1 MCFSKKDGTYD
12 IYGSQGIAWQYVIN
26 KIIKNCTIY
35 NFKYIRTPI
44 FEDTSLYHELIGTNT
59 DVVSKELYNFID
71 KNNDDISLR
80 PEGTTGV
87 IRSYLENELYKNNN
101 VEKFYYYGSMFRHE
115 KIENGRYREF
125 QQFGVEMFNNNSIY
139 SSVEIISLAVGI
151 LKNLGLKEIK
161 VHINNLGSYEN
172 RTKYEI
178 ALKKYFKPYINE
190 LCDDC
195 KRRFKKNPIRILDC
209 KIDKRSDIVL
219 NAPKIENYINE
230 KSKYNFDKILKMLD
244 TLNINYVV
252 NKNLVRGLNYYTDI
266 VFEIK
271 TNIEELG
278 CANTICGGGC
288 YNNIVKTDD
297 GKKINAIGFA
307 IGLERLIDIL
317 YRKNLLKDIE
327 RIIDYN
333 ILFDDFSLCLKLRNM
348 GFISEINYNGKSKY
362 TIESF
367 NYKYL
372 IKNNK
377 NEIVIDNLSYDELI
391 EKLASIS

>member
-12 IYGSQGIAWQYVIN
+12 LYGSHGIAWQYVIN
-26 KIIKNCTIY
+26 KIIKNCTNY

-59 DVVSKELYNFID
+59 DVVSKELYNFVD

-87 IRSYLENELYKNNN
+87 IRSYIENELYKNNN

-151 LKNLGLKEIK
+151 FKNLGLDDIK
-161 VHINNLGSYEN
+161 VYINNLGSYEN
-172 RTKYEI
+172 RNKYEI

-209 KIDKRSDIVL
+209 KVDKRSDIVL
-219 NAPKIENYINE
+219 NAPKIENYIDKE
-230 KSKYNFDKILKMLD
+230 SQCNFEKILKMLD
-244 TLNINYVV
+244 NLNIDYVV

-271 TNIEELG
+271 TNIEGLG
-278 CANTICGGGC
+278 SANTICGGGC

-317 YRKNLLKDIE
+317 YRNNLLKDIE

-333 ILFDDFSLCLKLRNM
+333 ILFDDINLCLKLRNK
-348 GFISEINYNGKSKY
+348 GFIAECNYDGESKY
-362 TIESF
+362 VVLKEE
-367 NYKYL
+367 KYYV
-372 IKNNK
+372 IKDNND
-377 NEIVIDNLSYDELI
+377 NILYDNLSYDNLLQ
-391 EKLASIS
+391 KLASVS